1 MENLE
6 KKLEIF
12 LQKLKKLNTKSLPG
26 ARNWYTHWS
35 DDPPQSEG
43 SNFRIFDYLVFFAH
57 LRGLGGYQVQKIFF
71 LRFVIC
77 CSPGYPRSKM
87 GSFASQLQTVAEIW
101 LDEDDAFSHV
111 FGLLYRKM
119 G

>member
-57 LRGLGGYQVQKIFF
+57 LRGQKILKSGFIIPKTDKKEQKIKIIKN
-71 LRFVIC
+71 LILVIVEGHQANVC
-77 CSPGYPRSKM
+77 FNS
-87 GSFASQLQTVAEIW
+87 
-101 LDEDDAFSHV
+101 
-111 FGLLYRKM
+111 
-119 G
+119 